1 MKRKMPDYPRGGAAA
16 DVWAYATRALTD
28 KAGFTISGTKQTLD
42 ALNDITAASVW
53 AVAARTLTAFTGQ
66 PRTDLVG
73 ADNAIWAN
81 ATRTLTA
88 LTGQPR
94 SDLLGEDASF
104 EVGTG
109 VRKAKIDSL
118 LGTVTEVEG
127 TMTLTGSEQNLI
139 LTSDNKSH
147 VVTGQIDLSNM
158 QAGDTVE
165 VIQYMMV
172 KSGGTLRSYADEVYS
187 GVQTLPLLNISTKR
201 GKYGIKVTIKQTAGT
216 FRTVDYLFEKEM
228 KT

>member
-1 MKRKMPDYPRGGAAA
+1 MPDYPRGGSAS
-16 DVWAYATRALTD
+16 DIWGYATRALTD

-53 AVAARTLTAFTGQ
+53 SVAARTLTAFTGQ

-73 ADNAIWAN
+73 ADNTIWAQ
-81 ATRTLTA
+81 ATRTITG

-94 SDLLGEDASF
+94 TDLLGEDASF
-104 EVGTG
+104 EAGTG

-118 LGTVTEVEG
+118 LGMVTEVEG
-127 TMTLTGSEQNLI
+127 IALTLTAVEQALI
-139 LTSDNKSH
+139 TTSDNKSH

-158 QAGDTVE
+158 IAGDVVE
-165 VIQYMMV
+165 VRQYMMV
-172 KSGGTLRSYADEVYS
+172 KSAGTFIAYADEVYS
-187 GVQTLPLLNISTKR
+187 GVQTLPLLNISTKK
-201 GKYGIKVTIKQTAGT
+201 GKYGIKVTIKQTTGT

>member
-1 MKRKMPDYPRGGAAA
+1 MPDYLRGGAAA
-16 DVWAYATRALTD
+16 DVWAYATRSLTD
-28 KAGFTISGTKQTLD
+28 KAGFTISGTKTTLD
-42 ALNDITAASVW
+42 ALNDITSASVW

-81 ATRTLTA
+81 ATRTITA

-94 SDLLGEDASF
+94 TDLLGEDASF
-104 EVGTG
+104 EAGAG
-109 VRKAKIDSL
+109 VRKVKIDSL
-118 LGTVTEVEG
+118 LGVVTEVEG
-127 TMTLTGSEQNLI
+127 VGLTLTAAEQALI
-139 LTSDNKSH
+139 TTSDNKSH

-158 QAGDTVE
+158 ASGDTVE
-165 VIQYMMV
+165 VLQYMMV
-172 KSGGTLRSYADEVYS
+172 KSAGTFRAYADEVYS
-187 GVQTLPLLNISTKR
+187 GAQALPLLNISTKK

-216 FRTVDYLFEKEM
+216 MRTVDYLFEKEM